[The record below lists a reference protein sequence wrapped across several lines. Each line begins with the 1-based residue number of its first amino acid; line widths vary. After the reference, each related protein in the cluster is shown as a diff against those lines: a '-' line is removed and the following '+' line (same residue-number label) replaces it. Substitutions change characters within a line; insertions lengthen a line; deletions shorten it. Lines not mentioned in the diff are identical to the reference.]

1 MTTQR
6 VTPKVI
12 TEEESLNDVL
22 HHVLYAIM
30 TNFFY
35 LSIFLFNFSSLFRHH
50 PNCSCLISIWKLVT
64 TCTCDASSRHD
75 SECIEETGLV
85 QERWQQ
91 SEGRSSRSCRSWSI
105 NNLRNPRNIVL
116 DTEAWIILVCFS
128 EKCRC
133 WSTNQLLFDVI
144 ANSRIKIV
152 LSVFVTDYWF
162 RFFLFLRIVVLLW
175 KKWNTM
181 LLRGTMTT
189 LYLRNMS
196 QEG

>member
-1 MTTQR
+1 MLNQTFLHFLNTKRINKFSISNFDFQSGWPDYLMGIPVPTKTIPITIVPPQQRQTIRLRGSKSPVSLYNADMTTQR

-85 QERWQQ
+85 QER
-91 SEGRSSRSCRSWSI
+91 
-105 NNLRNPRNIVL
+105 
-116 DTEAWIILVCFS
+116 
-128 EKCRC
+128 
-133 WSTNQLLFDVI
+133 
-144 ANSRIKIV
+144 
-152 LSVFVTDYWF
+152 
-162 RFFLFLRIVVLLW
+162 
-175 KKWNTM
+175 
-181 LLRGTMTT
+181 
-189 LYLRNMS
+189 
-196 QEG
+196 